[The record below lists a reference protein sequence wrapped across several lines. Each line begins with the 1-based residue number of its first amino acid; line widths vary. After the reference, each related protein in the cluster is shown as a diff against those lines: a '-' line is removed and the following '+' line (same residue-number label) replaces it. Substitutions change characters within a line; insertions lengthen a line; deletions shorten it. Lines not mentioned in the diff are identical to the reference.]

1 MSWLRNI
8 CVANDH
14 GYVPL
19 VVNTFRSFLHSC
31 LINVFVIKV
40 TRRMPLVEQE
50 LLTIPQHLS
59 SPPISSVVRVTR
71 SLVLCVMFCRSLFV
85 LLCLFFWPLCCLSFF
100 DLRILISDYPL
111 WYLQSLLRKLSLSHY
126 YNKIP
131 N

>member
-31 LINVFVIKV
+31 LINGFVIKV

>member
-1 MSWLRNI
+1 MSRLRNI

-19 VVNTFRSFLHSC
+19 VVNIFRSFLHSC
-31 LINVFVIKV
+31 LINGFVIKV

-59 SPPISSVVRVTR
+59 SPPISSVVHVTR
-71 SLVLCVMFCRSLFV
+71 SLVLCVIFCRSLFV
-85 LLCLFFWPLCCLSFF
+85 LLCLIFWPLCCLSFF